1 MSELRDESITLRQ
14 SVAIQIVVWIVAAVL
29 TYGAVNARVAVLET
43 RQLDLDRRLQR
54 IETKL
59 DTVVDAVL
67 GYVRK

>member
-1 MSELRDESITLRQ
+1 MKLRDESITLRQ